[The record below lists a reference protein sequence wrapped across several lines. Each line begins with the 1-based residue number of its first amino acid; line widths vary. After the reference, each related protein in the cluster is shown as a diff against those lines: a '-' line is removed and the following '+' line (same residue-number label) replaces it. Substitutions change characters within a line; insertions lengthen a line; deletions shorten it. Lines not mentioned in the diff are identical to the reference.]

1 MADWPRH
8 RDHCVLVTSD
18 EISPSAPSGSSLLVA
33 QTLHEIHKVA
43 LETHRTSGKEAHET
57 HHISG
62 IVDSAVLSSVD
73 QAVDGGACPGEAARS
88 VAGGDRE
95 QMMGSIDRT
104 EAAQIPHI
112 LVVPDLLERHSRIDA
127 FITQSD

>member
-1 MADWPRH
+1 M
-8 RDHCVLVTSD
+8 
-18 EISPSAPSGSSLLVA
+18 LVA

-43 LETHRTSGKEAHET
+43 LETHRT
-57 HHISG
+57 SG

-73 QAVDGGACPGEAARS
+73 QAVDGGACPGDAARS

-95 QMMGSIDRT
+95 EMMGAIDRA

-112 LVVPDLLERHSRIDA
+112 LVVPDLL
-127 FITQSD
+127 